1 MRALK
6 CVDASNA
13 RIIDACTSLVG
24 SLEYLLSNEPMS
36 LNEPSTSSSSSPL
49 TDDIEGP
56 MVSPTG
62 VVRDDDQQMSSER
75 PRDDDSSFPDD
86 GVTTAAANDRRA
98 LRNAHGDRAKRQEKL
113 TLEDCVDMD
122 VDVLTT
128 VLERSFHSLKRDTLD
143 FFVDARTRFKSRALH
158 ELSQERRVA
167 ERKEQAKNEEVE
179 LLNQEFKEEK
189 GRTERLMLAMSRMAD
204 AVGSAHRRKHSYR
217 VVLTIYHA
225 WVYFAKSEKTMKHKM
240 AKAWRYYCDTRLKR
254 RALVRWVEHV
264 REQIRTCARERFQA
278 KLDVARSAI
287 ENQYSQKCAAL
298 EDENSNLREKLKV
311 ESEMRSKLEE
321 DMQQAFMRGVCAL
334 NMEALSVMKR
344 GMPPN
349 GVHPFLNAT
358 DLVSPT
364 EAEHESDRFSAA
376 QES

>member
-1 MRALK
+1 
-6 CVDASNA
+6 
-13 RIIDACTSLVG
+13 
-24 SLEYLLSNEPMS
+24 MS
-36 LNEPSTSSSSSPL
+36 LNEPSASLSPSPS
-49 TDDIEGP
+49 TDDFDRP
-56 MVSPTG
+56 TVSLAD
-62 VVRDDDQQMSSER
+62 VVSNDDDRMSSER
-75 PRDDDSSFPDD
+75 PKDDDTSFPED
-86 GVTTAAANDRRA
+86 AAATRAAKDRMA
-98 LRNAHGDRAKRQEKL
+98 LRNAYGDRTKRQEKL

-128 VLERSFHSLKRDTLD
+128 VLERSFHSLKRDTLE

-167 ERKEQAKNEEVE
+167 ERKEHAKNAEVE
-179 LLNQEFKEEK
+179 LLSQELKEEK
-189 GRTERLMLAMSRMAD
+189 GRTERLISAMSRMAE

-225 WVYFAKSEKTMKHKM
+225 WVSFAKSEKAAKHKM
-240 AKAWRYYCDTRLKR
+240 EKAWRYYCDTRLKR
-254 RALVRWVEHV
+254 RALVQWVEHV

-278 KLDVARSAI
+278 KLDVARSAL

-298 EDENSNLREKLKV
+298 EEENSNLREKLKT
-311 ESEMRSKLEE
+311 ESEMRTKLEE

-349 GVHPFLNAT
+349 EKHPFLSAT
-358 DLVSPT
+358 DLVSPR
-364 EAEHESDRFSAA
+364 EAVHESDRSPAA